1 MVKRA
6 DARYHIP
13 DARRGET
20 FRASGIRHL
29 ASLIFLFLAF
39 SLHAQDVRLAVK
51 PDKQNV
57 SIGDWI
63 TLHLEVS
70 GPKELAVTWPSFH
83 EVLKDFEIV
92 KQGEPKTVTNDQN
105 TISSVDVVVT
115 KFDEGKYTIPAL
127 SIQYSTSK
135 NRGTLKSN
143 QISIGVAGI
152 KVDTS
157 KDIKDIKPPLSL
169 RLSWRE
175 ILPYLLGAIGA
186 ILLVWAFNYIRKKR
200 KKGEKIYQP
209 QVPSRPAYEV
219 ALEALRN
226 LEAEKLWQQGRVKEY
241 HSRIS
246 DILRTYIEQSM
257 SINAMEMT
265 TDLILSTMQIQ
276 ALNQKLKDDLQQ
288 ILERADLVKFAKF
301 QPLADEH
308 ETSIKLAVSF
318 VTTPKSNYE
327 VHEEARRAY

>member
-1 MVKRA
+1 MVMKA
-6 DARYHIP
+6 DAGCQMP
-13 DARRGET
+13 DARRGQAC
-20 FRASGIRHL
+20 RASGIRYL

-39 SLHAQDVRLAVK
+39 SLQAQDVSFSVK
-51 PDKQNV
+51 TDKQNV

-70 GPKELAVTWPSFH
+70 GPKDLTVTWPSFH

-92 KQGEPKTVTNDQN
+92 KQGEPKTVTSDQ
-105 TISSVDVVVT
+105 TTTSTVDVVVT

-127 SIQYSTSK
+127 SIQYSSSK
-135 NRGTLKSN
+135 NRGTLQSN

-186 ILLVWAFNYIRKKR
+186 VLLVWAINYIRKKR

-209 QVPSRPAYEV
+209 QVPSRPAHEV

-241 HSRIS
+241 HSRVS
-246 DILRTYIEQSM
+246 DIVRTYIEQTL

-265 TDLILSTMQIQ
+265 TDLILSASQIS
-276 ALNQKLKDDLQQ
+276 ALNQQIKNELQEL
-288 ILERADLVKFAKF
+288 LERADLVKFAKF
-301 QPLADEH
+301 QPLANEH
-308 ETSIKLAVSF
+308 EATMKNAISF
-318 VTTPKSNYE
+318 VESTFSQ
-327 VHEEARRAY
+327 EAIAG

>member
-1 MVKRA
+1 MVKRT
-6 DARYHIP
+6 DARCRMP
-13 DARRGET
+13 DAGK
-20 FRASGIRHL
+20 
-29 ASLIFLFLAF
+29 ASLIFLISLMLLAL
-39 SLHAQDVRLAVK
+39 SLQAQDVRLSVK

-70 GPKELAVTWPSFH
+70 GPKDLAVTWPSFH
-83 EVLKDFEIV
+83 EVLKDFELV
-92 KQGEPKTVTNDQN
+92 KQGEPITVTNDQN
-105 TISSVDVVVT
+105 TTSSVDVVVT
-115 KFDEGKYTIPAL
+115 KFDEGKYTIPEL
-127 SIQYSTSK
+127 NIQYSTSK
-135 NRGTLKSN
+135 NRGTLQSN
-143 QISIGVAGI
+143 PISIGVAGI

-169 RLSWRE
+169 RLSWQE

-186 ILLVWAFNYIRKKR
+186 VLLVWAFNYIRKKR
-200 KKGEKIYQP
+200 KKGEKVYQP
-209 QVPSRPAYEV
+209 QVPSRPAHEV

-257 SINAMEMT
+257 SFNAMEMT

-318 VTTPKSNYE
+318 VTTPKSNHEDSYDLE
-327 VHEEARRAY
+327 VKQK